1 MYVFVLPTQSLPL
14 VDPPFPGAP
23 YSPRPVMRKRSST
36 SALVITPRSHTHAMN
51 SVILPL
57 PDPQVFEEAR
67 AGIPV
72 TTQRRFDVYPDVS
85 A

>member
-1 MYVFVLPTQSLPL
+1 MLAEAGHEEEIIHVHIGNSIF
-14 VDPPFPGAP
+14 
-23 YSPRPVMRKRSST
+23 
-36 SALVITPRSHTHAMN
+36 SHACEELKH
-51 SVILPL
+51 LPL
-57 PDPQVFEEAR
+57 PWPDAQVFKEAR

>member
-1 MYVFVLPTQSLPL
+1 MLAEAGHEEEIIHVRIGNCSL
-14 VDPPFPGAP
+14 VTHM
-23 YSPRPVMRKRSST
+23 PRT
-36 SALVITPRSHTHAMN
+36 ELFYTF
-51 SVILPL
+51 

>member
-1 MYVFVLPTQSLPL
+1 MFAYLLFFRGTVLAEAGHEEEIIHVRIGKPSL
-14 VDPPFPGAP
+14 F
-23 YSPRPVMRKRSST
+23 T
-36 SALVITPRSHTHAMN
+36 HTPRTEI
-51 SVILPL
+51 VYPF